1 MNLFSQRHFYF
12 FLSLAPAIFFY
23 FFLLKFGINAP
34 FADDWSAINGFIIR
48 FFHGDDSLLEKIALL
63 ASQCNEHR
71 EGYLSIVSL
80 IQYAISGQINYMT
93 LNLIGAGATLGVH
106 VLLNGYLHRYQLPH
120 WWIIPLAFIW
130 YNAAYFHNVFWPVCA
145 LQHNSIVFFIL
156 CVFYV
161 LDGKGKQ
168 STQFAWA
175 ILLAF
180 IAVFTSGNGFLLFA
194 AALPILKNYRWTYWL
209 IWSLAGIAFF
219 SLYMWGYQHPYQ
231 RGHLTDNLHMLGSI
245 VQIFF
250 VYLGS
255 FVGVLFSSSS
265 EFRIQLS
272 QGLGITVFLG
282 WGVFVLR
289 HIYQIIRQKSSLD
302 LLLSIQLFILATAL
316 IYAVGRANLPIE
328 YVFESRYA
336 INSTLFLMSLCLM
349 TWHAFPAI
357 KSWRAWGFVGFS
369 ILYFT
374 LSYWNNLLAVINF
387 TSAQSAAIIKHSI
400 QHREHYYFRD
410 SLGQKADLGAP
421 DLKEL
426 AQLAGP
432 IVDFTAELPA
442 SVKYANDVVSLTF
455 KKGFFALD
463 VREAKLEKDFQADV
477 ASLHKTPKGKDVLK
491 FSLEKNGLT
500 YSGEKTRVRMSYGSD
515 GMYAIFE
522 NAKKENWVFSLYFM
536 ELDRARQIKF
546 HDAIY
551 VRKAEGILPFIYLPD
566 GDYRVKIMRVEDNQT
581 SLVGILP
588 HIPVRGM

>member
-209 IWSLAGIAFF
+209 IWSMAGTAFF

-255 FVGVLFSSSS
+255 FVGVFFSSSS

-463 VREAKLEKDFQADV
+463 GREAKLEKDFQADV
-477 ASLHKTPKGKDVLK
+477 ASLPQAPQGKDVLK

-500 YSGEKTRVRMSYGSD
+500 YSGEKTRVRMSHGSD

>member
-12 FLSLAPAIFFY
+12 LLSLAPAIFFY

-48 FFHGDDSLLEKIALL
+48 FFHGNDNLTEKIALL

-120 WWIIPLAFIW
+120 WWVIPLAFIW
-130 YNAAYFHNVFWPVCA
+130 YNAAYFHNIFWPVCA

-156 CVFYV
+156 SVFYV

-168 STQFAWA
+168 STQFIWA
-175 ILLAF
+175 IFLAF
-180 IAVFTSGNGFLLFA
+180 IAVFTSGNGFLLFVA
-194 AALPILKNYRWTYWL
+194 AFPILKNYRWTYWI
-209 IWSLAGIAFF
+209 IWSVAGVAFF
-219 SLYMWGYQHPYQ
+219 SLYMLGYQHPFQ
-231 RGHLTDNLHMLGSI
+231 RGHLTDNLHMVGSI
-245 VQIFF
+245 VHIFF

-255 FVGVLFSSSS
+255 FVGVFFSTSS
-265 EFRIQLS
+265 EFRVELS
-272 QGLGITVFLG
+272 LGIGMAVFG
-282 WGVFVLR
+282 AWMIFVFK
-289 HIYQIIRQKSSLD
+289 HIYQIIRRKSSLD
-302 LLLSIQLFILATAL
+302 VLMAIQLFILATAC

-328 YVFESRYA
+328 FVFESRYA

-349 TWHAFPAI
+349 LWHAFPSI
-357 KSWRAWGFVGFS
+357 KTWRAWGFVAFS

-387 TSAQSAAIIKHSI
+387 TSAQSAAIIKHSM
-400 QHREHYYFRD
+400 QHREHYYFKD

-421 DLKEL
+421 TLKKL
-426 AQLAGP
+426 AQLGGP
-432 IVDFTAELPA
+432 IVDFTAELPS

-455 KKGFFALD
+455 KNGFYTLD
-463 VREAKLEKDFQADV
+463 QHEAKLEKDFQTDV
-477 ASLHKTPKGKDVLK
+477 ASIPKAPHGKDLLK
-491 FSLEKNGLT
+491 FSLEKNGLR
-500 YSGEKTRVRMSYGSD
+500 YSGEKTRARMSHGSD
-515 GMYAIFE
+515 GMYVVFE
-522 NAKKENWVFSLYFM
+522 NAKKENWVFSLYFE

-551 VRKAEGILPFIYLPD
+551 VRKVSGITPFIYLPD

-581 SLVGILP
+581 RLVGVLA
-588 HIPVRGM
+588 HIPVKGM